1 LRVIL
6 LLSVLFI
13 SCGRKTYHTLEVKQS
28 DSLFVKTE
36 QIKAPLLND
45 VMIVPEICKDSIAT
59 EFKRIYV
66 RDTDTIIV
74 EIKDNQLTFDVRQK
88 ERIISSLKET
98 IQQKSTLISEQEKI
112 IKTKISWKPIL
123 ILSGI
128 IALFLLVPTIPQ
140 LLRKLLRSLF

>member
-1 LRVIL
+1 LRAIL
-6 LLSVLFI
+6 LTLTVLLA

-28 DSLFVKTE
+28 DSLFIKTE

-45 VMIVPEICKDSIAT
+45 VMMVPEICKDSIAT

-74 EIKDNQLTFDVRQK
+74 EVKDNQLTFDVRQK
-88 ERIISSLKET
+88 ERIISELKET
-98 IQQKSTLISEQEKI
+98 ISNQHKEISEKRVI
-112 IKTKISWKPIL
+112 TKIAWKPIL

-140 LLRKLLRSLF
+140 ILRKLLRSLF

>member
-1 LRVIL
+1 MRAIL
-6 LLSVLFI
+6 LTLTVLLA
-13 SCGRKTYHTLEVKQS
+13 SCGRKTYHTLEVKRS

-45 VMIVPEICKDSIAT
+45 VMIVPEICKDSVAT

-74 EIKDNQLTFDVRQK
+74 EVKDNQLTFDIRQK
-88 ERIISSLKET
+88 ERIISELKET
-98 IQQKSTLISEQEKI
+98 ISKQHKEISEKRVI
-112 IKTKISWKPIL
+112 TKIAWKPIL

-128 IALFLLVPTIPQ
+128 ILLFLLVPTIPQ
-140 LLRKLLRSLF
+140 ILRKLLRSLF

>member
-1 LRVIL
+1 MRAIL
-6 LLSVLFI
+6 LLSILFI
-13 SCGRKTYHTLEVKQS
+13 SCGKNTYKLEVKQS

-74 EIKDNQLTFDVRQK
+74 EIKDNQLTFDIRQK
-88 ERIISSLKET
+88 ERIISELKET
-98 IQQKSTLISEQEKI
+98 ISKQHNEISQKRVI
-112 IKTKISWKPIL
+112 TKIAWKPIL

-128 IALFLLVPTIPQ
+128 ILLFLLVPTIPQ

>member
-1 LRVIL
+1 MRAIL
-6 LLSVLFI
+6 LTLTVLLA

-74 EIKDNQLTFDVRQK
+74 EIKDNQLVFDVRQK
-88 ERIISSLKET
+88 ERIISELKET
-98 IQQKSTLISEQEKI
+98 ISKQHKEISEKRVI
-112 IKTKISWKPIL
+112 TKIAWKPIL

-128 IALFLLVPTIPQ
+128 ILLFLLVPTIPQ
-140 LLRKLLRSLF
+140 ILRKLLRSLF

>member
-6 LLSVLFI
+6 LTLTILLV
-13 SCGRKTYHTLEVKQS
+13 SCGKKTYKLEVKQS
-28 DSLFVKTE
+28 DSLFIKTE

-45 VMIVPEICKDSIAT
+45 VMIVPEICKDSVAT

-74 EIKDNQLTFDVRQK
+74 EVKDNQLTFDIRQK
-88 ERIISSLKET
+88 ERIISELKET
-98 IQQKSTLISEQEKI
+98 ISKQHKEISEKRVI
-112 IKTKISWKPIL
+112 TKIAWKPIL

-128 IALFLLVPTIPQ
+128 ILLFLLVPTIPQ
-140 LLRKLLRSLF
+140 ILRKLLRSLF

>member
-1 LRVIL
+1 MRAIL
-6 LLSVLFI
+6 LLSILLA
-13 SCGRKTYHTLEVKQS
+13 SCGKKTYHTLEVKQS
-28 DSLFVKTE
+28 DSLFVRTE

-45 VMIVPEICKDSIAT
+45 VMIVPEICKDSIAA

-74 EIKDNQLTFDVRQK
+74 EIKDNQLVFDVRQK

-98 IQQKSTLISEQEKI
+98 IQQKSLLISEQEKI

-128 IALFLLVPTIPQ
+128 IILFLAFPTIPSII
-140 LLRKLLRSLF
+140 KKIF

>member
-1 LRVIL
+1 MRAIL
-6 LLSVLFI
+6 LTLTVLLA

-28 DSLFVKTE
+28 DSLFIKTE

-45 VMIVPEICKDSIAT
+45 VMMVPEICKDSIAT

-74 EIKDNQLTFDVRQK
+74 EVKDNQLTFDVRQK
-88 ERIISSLKET
+88 ERIISELKET
-98 IQQKSTLISEQEKI
+98 ISNQHKEISEKRVI
-112 IKTKISWKPIL
+112 TKIAWKPIL

-128 IALFLLVPTIPQ
+128 ILLFLLVPTIPQ
-140 LLRKLLRSLF
+140 ILRKLLRSLF

>member
-1 LRVIL
+1 MRAIL
-6 LLSVLFI
+6 LTLTVLFA
-13 SCGRKTYHTLEVKQS
+13 SCGRKTYHLEVKQS
-28 DSLFVKTE
+28 DSLFVRTE

-74 EIKDNQLTFDVRQK
+74 EVKDNQLTLDVRQK
-88 ERIISSLKET
+88 ERIISELKET
-98 IQQKSTLISEQEKI
+98 IQKQHKEISEKRI
-112 IKTKISWKPIL
+112 ITKIAWKPIL